1 MLTRLQVLNTELSTV
16 TVPVMNKFK
25 WSRTLANSAG
35 SSSKPLKTNKPD
47 FLWQFEVSS
56 GHALFKNLNLKSLS
70 RWDHLVLSSRD
81 VSVRWS
87 QHETRRN
94 SQYIET
100 RQRRWDVQK
109 TETSQPAE
117 TRRLVL
123 AISSRLTFVSSR
135 GKPYWKFE
143 AQILPKAFWR
153 CLRCSA
159 QPWWYR

>member
-1 MLTRLQVLNTELSTV
+1 MLTRLQVLNTELSTI
-16 TVPVMNKFK
+16 TPPGMNNFK

-35 SSSKPLKTNKPD
+35 SSSKPLKTSRPD

-56 GHALFKNLNLKSLS
+56 GHALFKNLKSLS

-135 GKPYWKFE
+135 GKPYKLLINVLGMLWM
-143 AQILPKAFWR
+143 QSDWLGYLTIWL
-153 CLRCSA
+153 LTIG
-159 QPWWYR
+159 